1 MRRAVV
7 IALTGLLLGSAA
19 SAQIAPDL
27 AQKIDSDIKPDDVR
41 DWNRLM
47 AAEPNHVGSP
57 HDKQNADFILAQF
70 KSWGWDAH
78 IEAFKVL
85 YPTPI
90 SETLE
95 MLGPKPFTAMLQEP
109 PIPGDSSATA
119 REYAL
124 PAYVAY
130 QGDGD
135 VTAPL
140 VYVNYGNVDDY
151 KRLAQLGISVKGK
164 IVIARYGEGWRG
176 LKPKLAQDH
185 GAIGCLIYSDPAD
198 DGYSVDLPY
207 PAGAARPPQGIQRG
221 SVMDMMIYPGD
232 PLTPGVGATD
242 DARRLTREDAA
253 TVLKIPALPISY
265 GDASVMMAAMDG
277 PVAPAAWRGHLGITY
292 RVGGG
297 GPPVH
302 MLVKSDW
309 SLKTIYDVIAT
320 LHGASYPDQ
329 WVVRGNHHD
338 GWVFGASD
346 PLAGMAAMLAEAKA
360 LGDLQKAGWKPK
372 RSIVYTSWD
381 GEEPML
387 LGSTEW
393 AETHADE
400 LQKKAVLYINSDGN
414 GRGTLAIGGSEDL
427 EKFAADTMAGQ
438 IDPETGLA
446 VADRRRAKLETSG
459 GEDDHT
465 RAMARWAGDT
475 SRNMPI
481 APLGSGSDYTP
492 FLQHLG
498 IDTID
503 FGYSGEGSSS
513 GVYHSRY
520 DTFEHHSKFVDPGF
534 VYDAM
539 LAKTITRAVLL
550 AADSNLP
557 LQQPGDFADA
567 CAQYASEL
575 KKLADDHRTAAQ
587 NQAKLLAA
595 NAYALSADPRLP
607 HADPVALKTVPAFDF
622 APLDDA
628 VTALKKSAAAYDAA
642 IAAKGAQLSPAARG
656 KLLGLM
662 QSLDQTL
669 LLDQGLPGR
678 PWYRNSLYAPGRFT
692 GYGAKTMPGIRE
704 AIEDERLEDVQTY
717 IGLTAGTLK
726 AYAARLDQAVALL
739 QG

>member
-1 MRRAVV
+1 
-7 IALTGLLLGSAA
+7 LL
-19 SAQIAPDL
+19 D
-27 AQKIDSDIKPDDVR
+27 
-41 DWNRLM
+41 
-47 AAEPNHVGSP
+47 
-57 HDKQNADFILAQF
+57 
-70 KSWGWDAH
+70 
-78 IEAFKVL
+78 EARS
-85 YPTPI
+85 I
-90 SETLE
+90 
-95 MLGPKPFTAMLQEP
+95 
-109 PIPGDSSATA
+109 
-119 REYAL
+119 
-124 PAYVAY
+124 
-130 QGDGD
+130 
-135 VTAPL
+135 
-140 VYVNYGNVDDY
+140 
-151 KRLAQLGISVKGK
+151 
-164 IVIARYGEGWRG
+164 
-176 LKPKLAQDH
+176 
-185 GAIGCLIYSDPAD
+185 GA
-198 DGYSVDLPY
+198 
-207 PAGAARPPQGIQRG
+207 
-221 SVMDMMIYPGD
+221 
-232 PLTPGVGATD
+232 
-242 DARRLTREDAA
+242 
-253 TVLKIPALPISY
+253 
-265 GDASVMMAAMDG
+265 
-277 PVAPAAWRGHLGITY
+277 
-292 RVGGG
+292 
-297 GPPVH
+297 
-302 MLVKSDW
+302 LVKS
-309 SLKTIYDVIAT
+309 
-320 LHGASYPDQ
+320 
-329 WVVRGNHHD
+329 
-338 GWVFGASD
+338 GW
-346 PLAGMAAMLAEAKA
+346 
-360 LGDLQKAGWKPK
+360 QPK
-372 RSIVYTSWD
+372 RTIVYTSWD

-393 AETHADE
+393 VEQHADE
-400 LQKKAVLYINSDGN
+400 LKQKAVIYINTDGN
-414 GRGTLAIGGSEDL
+414 SRGFMRAEGTQDL
-427 EKFAADTMAGQ
+427 GQFATQAAASVT
-438 IDPETGLA
+438 DPEAHVSVDARARARLA
-446 VADRRRAKLETSG
+446 TAALSPASPPDVKEEAKLAAEPGSSLPMG
-459 GEDDHT
+459 
-465 RAMARWAGDT
+465 
-475 SRNMPI
+475 
-481 APLGSGSDYTP
+481 APGSGSD
-492 FLQHLG
+492 FSGFVDHLG
-498 IDTID
+498 VTTLSVG
-503 FGYSGEGSSS
+503 FGGEEAGG